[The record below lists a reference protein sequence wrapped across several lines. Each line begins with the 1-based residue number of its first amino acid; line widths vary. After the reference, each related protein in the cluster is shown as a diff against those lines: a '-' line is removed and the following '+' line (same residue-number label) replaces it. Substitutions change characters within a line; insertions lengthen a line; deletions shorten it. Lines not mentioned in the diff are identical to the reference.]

1 MIDTV
6 SAAVPRRHEIP
17 EEFTWDF
24 TIMYADDQDWEEDLA
39 RIEAMIPEVELLQG
53 TTGRDAEGL
62 LRVLEMKDRVSM
74 QMSRLY
80 IYARMRKDI
89 DGTDSSG
96 QALDTRAASLNA
108 RISAALSFVEPETL
122 AIPPEDLARWQ
133 TETPKLAPY
142 VYYLDLLSRQRDHVR
157 SSEVESV
164 IAQFS
169 DVTRAAGDTYDV
181 LTNADLV
188 FPTIEDEHGQPLQ
201 LSQGRYGS
209 LLESPDRR
217 VRRDTFKGVLG
228 TFAGVRRTLATTLA
242 ATARNDALAARL
254 RNYPSALAAA
264 LAPNDIPVEVYHNLL
279 TTVNA
284 NLSSLHRYVS
294 LRKRILGLD
303 AVHGYD
309 LRAPLVA
316 DARDSFDYATAS
328 AMMHD
333 AFTPMGPEYGAA
345 VRQVLTSRWVDV
357 YENMG
362 KASGAY
368 SDGAYS
374 TPPFILLNYQ
384 DRLDDAYT
392 LAHELGHSLHS
403 YYTRRTQ
410 PYVSGNYTL
419 FLAEVASTLNEA
431 LLTEHL
437 LHTVDDTAL
446 RQQLLVMQ
454 IEGLRTTFFRQ
465 TMFAE
470 FELDLHQQ
478 TEAGEALTAES
489 LSERYGELVARY
501 HGPDLAIDEELTCEW
516 AYIPHFY
523 YNFYVYQYATGI
535 SAALAL
541 SRQIL
546 AEGEPA
552 VQRYLHFLQ
561 SGSSRS
567 SIDLLRQAGVDMTSP
582 QPVQAAIDHFDA
594 LVDELDALMV

>member
-1 MIDTV
+1 VIDTV
-6 SAAVPRRHEIP
+6 SAAVPHRQEIP
-17 EEFTWDF
+17 EEFTWDL
-24 TIMYADDQDWEEDLA
+24 TTMYADDHDWEEDLA
-39 RIEAMIPEVELLQG
+39 RIEAMIPEVEMAQG
-53 TTGRDAEGL
+53 TTGQNAEAL

-80 IYARMRKDI
+80 VYARMRKDV
-89 DGTDSSG
+89 DGTDPSG
-96 QALDTRAASLNA
+96 HALDTRAASLSA
-108 RISAALSFVEPETL
+108 RISAALSFIEPEIL
-122 AIPPEDLARWQ
+122 AIPPEKLARWQ
-133 TETPKLAPY
+133 TESPELAPY
-142 VYYLDLLSRQRDHVR
+142 AYYLDLLSRQRNHVR
-157 SSEVESV
+157 STEVESV

-169 DVTRAAGDTYDV
+169 DITRASGDTYDI

-188 FPTIEDEHGQPLQ
+188 FPTIEDEHGQTIQ

-217 VRRDTFKGVLG
+217 VRRETYQGVLG

-242 ATARNDALAARL
+242 AAARDDALSAHL
-254 RNYPSALAAA
+254 HNYPSALTAA

-279 TTVNA
+279 ATVNA
-284 NLSSLHRYVS
+284 NVSRLHRYVS

-309 LRAPLVA
+309 LRAPLVP
-316 DARDSFDYATAS
+316 DARDSFDYAAATA
-328 AMMHD
+328 MVRE
-333 AFTPMGPEYGAA
+333 AFTPMGPEYGEA
-345 VRQVLTSRWVDV
+345 VHQVLANRWVDV
-357 YENMG
+357 YENVG

-384 DRLDDAYT
+384 NRLNDAYT

-410 PYVSGNYTL
+410 QYVSGNYTL

-437 LHTVDDTAL
+437 LHTVDDPAL
-446 RQQLLVMQ
+446 RQRLLVMQ
-454 IEGLRTTFFRQ
+454 IEGLRSTFFRQ

-470 FELDLHQQ
+470 FELDLHQR

-489 LSERYGELVARY
+489 LSTRYSELVARY

-516 AYIPHFY
+516 TFIPHFY

-546 AEGEPA
+546 KEGEPA
-552 VQRYLHFLQ
+552 VQRYLRFLQ
-561 SGSSRS
+561 GGSSRS
-567 SIDLLRQAGVDMTSP
+567 SIDLLREAGVDMTSP
-582 QPVQAAIDHFDA
+582 EPVQAAIDHFDA
-594 LVDELDALMV
+594 LVDELEALMV